1 MKIFSLF
8 LVLTI
13 AICSLSIAQ
22 PKIVHFKKLQAL
34 LPAKDI
40 PGFKRNKPTGST
52 QSQMGMTT
60 SEAAVRYV
68 KAGNDT
74 VQEQSIE
81 IKIGDMALMPF
92 AAWAM
97 MYQQQDYENETEEGY
112 EKTLWVK
119 KLYKGVEKSQT
130 GDSKSCSLNFGV
142 GNRFNVSIEAQG
154 FSEAKALVDLA
165 EDMDLDKLSKTDGEK

>member
-1 MKIFSLF
+1 MKIFSLI
-8 LVLTI
+8 LAMSI
-13 AICSLSIAQ
+13 AIYSISIAQ
-22 PKIVHFKKLQAL
+22 PKIVHFKKLQEL
-34 LPAKDI
+34 LPSKDV

-52 QSQMGMTT
+52 QTQMGMTT

-68 KAGNDT
+68 KAGTDT
-74 VQEQSIE
+74 TQELSIE

-119 KLYKGVEKSQT
+119 KLYKGVEKSQ
-130 GDSKSCSLNFGV
+130 GADYKSCSLNFGV
-142 GNRFNVSIEAQG
+142 GNRFNVSMEAQG
-154 FSEAKALVDLA
+154 FSDAKILLDLA
-165 EDMDLDKLSKTDGEK
+165 DSMDLDKLSKTEGEK

>member
-1 MKIFSLF
+1 MKIFSLI
-8 LVLTI
+8 LVMSI
-13 AICSLSIAQ
+13 AISSVSIAQ
-22 PKIVHFKKLQAL
+22 PKIVHFKKLQEL
-34 LPAKDI
+34 LPAKEL
-40 PGFKRNKPTGST
+40 PGFRRNKPTGST

-68 KAGNDT
+68 KAGTDT
-74 VQEQSIE
+74 IQEQTIE

-130 GDSKSCSLNFGV
+130 GDSRSCSLNFGV
-142 GNRFNVSIEAQG
+142 ANRFNVSMEAHG
-154 FSEAKALVDLA
+154 FSDAKVLVDLA
-165 EDMDLDKLSKTDGEK
+165 ESMDLDKLSKTEGEK